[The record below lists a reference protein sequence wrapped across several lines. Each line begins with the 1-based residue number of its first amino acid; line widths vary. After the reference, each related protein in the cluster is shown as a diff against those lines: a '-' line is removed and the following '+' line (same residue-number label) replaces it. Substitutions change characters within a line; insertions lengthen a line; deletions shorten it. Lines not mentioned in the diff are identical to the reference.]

1 MPNQEHLAIL
11 EQGVEKWNEWRE
23 NDPEIGT
30 GRSRADFSDAD
41 LSDADLSWADLSWA
55 ELGQAN
61 LSGADLGQANL
72 SGADLSDAD
81 LSRANLSDA
90 NLGGAYL
97 GDTDFSDADLSDADF
112 SRASLSRANLSRA
125 DLSRADLS
133 RANLSDADLSGAI
146 IDEHTT
152 YYKIIGCKK
161 GVNGIWSEG
170 TDSAALMQL
179 TPPGNSMQGPNPE
192 AVIENLK
199 RSRRLHG
206 FSLSLV
212 GIVLLIQVLGLKEVE
227 FLWLKGLKLSPE
239 RFAWLALPISI
250 GLLSLVNTFM
260 TSALT
265 GAQYINDR
273 LSATSVG
280 NFPWALSRY
289 AGGIKKRKFP
299 WALSRYAGGIKK
311 RKAVLS
317 MVSFFLIKSQS
328 FITRFIMS
336 FHPLAYIYFFWNQP
350 LGTPSE
356 LFNPGKS
363 PAMVFSPLIFYSLAG
378 LAIIFSAWTFYLSH
392 RFQRPIL
399 FDRQTEE
406 MRRDNLTI
414 LSDSVKEQTKAVTEL
429 VEILKPK
436 PADQAVNEDKDFT
449 EQASGAPDNIK
460 SNHQPKS
467 I

>member
-1 MPNQEHLAIL
+1 VKLRRTYLNGANLTEANLT
-11 EQGVEKWNEWRE
+11 E
-23 NDPEIGT
+23 
-30 GRSRADFSDAD
+30 AD
-41 LSDADLSWADLSWA
+41 LTEANLTEANLIGANLIGADLTEANLI
-55 ELGQAN
+55 GAN
-61 LSGADLGQANL
+61 LSGADLIEADLSGADLSGANL
-72 SGADLSDAD
+72 SGADLS
-81 LSRANLSDA
+81 RANLSGA
-90 NLGGAYL
+90 NL
-97 GDTDFSDADLSDADF
+97 SEADLSV
-112 SRASLSRANLSRA
+112 A
-125 DLSRADLS
+125 DLRG
-133 RANLSDADLSGAI
+133 ADLSGAI
-146 IDEHTT
+146 IDEYTI

-161 GVNGIWSEG
+161 GVNGIWSED

-192 AVIENLK
+192 AVIESLK
-199 RSRRLHG
+199 RARRLHG

-212 GIVLLIQVLGLKEVE
+212 GVVLLIQFLGLKEVE

-289 AGGIKKRKFP
+289 AGGIKKR
-299 WALSRYAGGIKK
+299 R
-311 RKAVLS
+311 AVFS
-317 MVSFFLIKSQS
+317 WVSFPLIKSQS

-350 LGTPSE
+350 LGTLSG
-356 LFNPGKS
+356 LFNLGKS
-363 PAMVFSPLIFYSLAG
+363 PTMVFSPLIFYSLAG

-436 PADQAVNEDKDFT
+436 PADQPETPAVNEDKDFT
-449 EQASGAPDNIK
+449 EQASGAPGAPRTRK
-460 SNHQPKS
+460 
-467 I
+467 